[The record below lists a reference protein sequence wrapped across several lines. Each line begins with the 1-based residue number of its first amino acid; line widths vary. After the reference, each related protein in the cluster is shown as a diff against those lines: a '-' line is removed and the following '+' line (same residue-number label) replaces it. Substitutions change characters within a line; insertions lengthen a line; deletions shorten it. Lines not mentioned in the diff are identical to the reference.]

1 MDEQLVFVKWSEIEA
16 LFSPRHSKDKTSG
29 RSWALLE
36 QQDKMTTPEV
46 KETSPDCQAQKHYL
60 GV

>member
-16 LFSPRHSKDKTSG
+16 FFSPRHSKDKARG
-29 RSWALLE
+29 KSWALPE
-36 QQDKMTTPEV
+36 YQDKMTTPEV
-46 KETSPDCQAQKHYL
+46 KELPLTAQAQKHYL